1 MKKLSA
7 IFVILLSSG
16 LTGVGCSSGEK
27 QTAAPVD
34 GAPAWIHQPARTVEG
49 GYIIYVASSADRS
62 LDQAQF
68 KAQSAAIQD
77 VNNECSF
84 APKGTR
90 LEDRYNDTLGIL
102 SRAYA
107 KVAVSYQDCD
117 EAQKAIDPTEIK
129 KLANVALVEQVKRY
143 QDALDAEVLAA
154 DDSDQNPGNNGVNP
168 EIARTSAPPPIN
180 DSVQFFVVR
189 QQVAYAKEVVIL
201 SPPNAYPPYSVAST
215 NFVQVIRP
223 ATTQIQTYRTV
234 NPTTASSPMSWSS
247 LPSKPAVPPLSGMK
261 GVRSSPARLSSTA
274 YGNGRNHSGPYTKT
288 RNSGSSPAKKGK
300 KGKRR
305 RYNDKQGEEQH

>member
-1 MKKLSA
+1 MKSIPSVL
-7 IFVILLSSG
+7 FILL
-16 LTGVGCSSGEK
+16 LNGVGCSSGEK
-27 QTAAPVD
+27 QSTPAD
-34 GAPAWIHQPARTVEG
+34 NSAPAWIHQPARTVEG

-117 EAQKAIDPTEIK
+117 EAQKTIEPSEIK

-143 QDALDAEVLAA
+143 QDNLDAEVLAA
-154 DDSDQNPGNNGVNP
+154 SAEDSDQNSATSGVNP
-168 EIARTSAPPPIN
+168 EISRTSAPPPIH
-180 DSVQFFVVR
+180 DSVRFFVVR

-201 SPPNAYPPYSVAST
+201 SPPNAYSPNSVASN

-234 NPTTASSPMSWSS
+234 NPSTARSPMSWSS
-247 LPSKPAVPPLSGMK
+247 LPSKPAVPALSGLK
-261 GVRSSPARLSSTA
+261 GARSSPARLSTTA
-274 YGNGRNHSGPYTKT
+274 YGNGRNHSGPYSKT
-288 RNSGSSPAKKGK
+288 RSSGSAPSKKGK

-305 RYNDKQGEEQH
+305 KIKEPQNEEH